1 MVMERVR
8 VGLGAAD
15 WPWADVES
23 DLDWTV
29 DGEIE
34 LADKLA
40 GELTSD

>member
-1 MVMERVR
+1 MERVR

-23 DLDWTV
+23 DADSNA

-34 LADKLA
+34 LA
-40 GELTSD
+40 GELASD